1 MHSSPS
7 IVPDQDDRDIYFV
20 LDDFG
25 GRPAGSIASTVESD
39 PEGRQR
45 EKRLLD
51 FSTPIFTTAICEAR
65 LAND

>member
-45 EKRLLD
+45 EAAFRFFD
-51 FSTPIFTTAICEAR
+51 
-65 LAND
+65 ANFHNGDL